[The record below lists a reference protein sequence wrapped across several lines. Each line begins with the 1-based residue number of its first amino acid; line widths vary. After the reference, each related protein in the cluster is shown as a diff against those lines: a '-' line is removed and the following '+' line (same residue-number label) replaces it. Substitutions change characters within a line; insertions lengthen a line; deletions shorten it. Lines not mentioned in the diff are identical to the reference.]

1 MKLYAREQLKI
12 ILFKEVMTQKD
23 LAELISE
30 KTGKTYKLGKVK
42 QKLHR
47 KSFKYDEMVDILDY
61 LGYKIKVVKKKE
73 YDDD

>member
-1 MKLYAREQLKI
+1 MKRYCKEQLKI
-12 ILFKEVMTQKD
+12 LLLQENMLQKE
-23 LAELISE
+23 LAELITE
-30 KTGKTYKLGKVK
+30 KSGKLCKPDYIK
-42 QKLHR
+42 QRMYR